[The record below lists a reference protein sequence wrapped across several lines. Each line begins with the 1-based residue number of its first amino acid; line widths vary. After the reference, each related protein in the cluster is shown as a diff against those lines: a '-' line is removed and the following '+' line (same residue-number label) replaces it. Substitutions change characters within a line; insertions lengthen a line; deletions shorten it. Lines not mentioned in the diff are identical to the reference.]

1 MLQLNFYTLVLLF
14 LCTVIP
20 FSVYVRRRYLS
31 KYKNLRELPLGKPT
45 AQELHPDVNKNEDPA
60 PFHNYLDEFLQA
72 VRVFGFLEKPVFHE
86 LARHLQTRRLI
97 AGDSIAL
104 DADKSFYCVVDGN
117 VQIFAP
123 PSGSTS
129 GTMEEDWDD
138 GMSGYQLLNEVGS
151 GGTVSSLFTILSLF
165 TEDVQLRWTEDE
177 SLTSTTVIRSPVS
190 GRLNGRGRAG
200 SSPNLDLDH
209 TSTRSSPSGV
219 RRSESIV
226 SDGSSLSSTGSTVLA
241 QESQGLLTADP
252 PAQDWNP
259 SGWSPPS
266 VSQPTTPNAHSRNFN
281 PISRNGSFPR
291 VPVRATV
298 SHPVQRGTVVRAVN
312 DTTLAVIPAEAFG
325 RLTKKFPKASAHIVQ
340 GRPMKF
346 DLDDTDSCR
355 QSSLRVSSALLSKPP
370 IDTWASLPS
379 CYEQRSPS
387 TILPVIPFQSP
398 FMKAAE

>member
-14 LCTVIP
+14 LCIVIP
-20 FSVYVRRRYLS
+20 LSVYVRHRYLS
-31 KYKNLRELPLGKPT
+31 KYESLRELPLDKPT
-45 AQELHPDVNKNEDPA
+45 AQELHPDVNKNEEPA
-60 PFHNYLDEFLQA
+60 SFHNYLDEFLQA

-97 AGDSIAL
+97 TGDSIAL

-123 PSGSTS
+123 PSGSTD

-177 SLTSTTVIRSPVS
+177 SLTSTAVIRSSVS
-190 GRLNGRGRAG
+190 ERLNGRERSR
-200 SSPNLDLDH
+200 SSTTTYLDH
-209 TSTRSSPSGV
+209 TSTRSSPSCLH
-219 RRSESIV
+219 RSESIV
-226 SDGSSLSSTGSTVLA
+226 SNGSPLSSTGSTVLA
-241 QESQGLLTADP
+241 RESQGPLTVDP
-252 PAQDWNP
+252 PAQDWDP

-266 VSQPTTPNAHSRNFN
+266 LSQPTTPSAHSGNFN
-281 PISRNGSFPR
+281 SISRNGSFPR
-291 VPVRATV
+291 GPVRATV

-340 GRPMKF
+340 GRSMNFK
-346 DLDDTDSCR
+346 LDNTYSLR
-355 QSSLRVSSALLSKPP
+355 QSSLPASFELLSKPL

-379 CYEQRSPS
+379 CCEQRSPS
-387 TILPVIPFQSP
+387 TILPVIPSQSP